1 MCSHSINHWE
11 VNIMLKKFFVA
22 AILALFMLSSQIT
35 FAANNYYDWSKVTQI
50 SSKSELAHY
59 LESQSRAG
67 QTVIPVVLTNGL
79 SIPIQ
84 EAIIIC
90 PGSRLMQEIVSSDG
104 QTTLIVYTLKEY
116 PGTRVANAYLS
127 GDTGW
132 LLQDELKLYNVA
144 VGIVN
149 KICNEDKYLED
160 RAMSI
165 YQEIM
170 NRTSF
175 VSSDD
180 MSHQP
185 RFVTAIGALIDGKAN
200 CQGYSDAFYM
210 LGRMCGLDV
219 GRMSGT
225 TNNGPHMWNTVRY
238 QPQGSVY
245 FVDVTLGEQQVQH
258 EDKYYPG
265 YIYFNAP
272 VEIMQVT
279 HQWDPSLAPPNLQPD
294 VDYEYSY
301 SKWWQGSLARTTSAE
316 AGLKLIGQ
324 KLSEGTKWFSV
335 MTPYDERYSPANSER
350 IVDYVK
356 KNITKKMTFNVHWL
370 RYGKYMFYTGRIV

>member
-1 MCSHSINHWE
+1 
-11 VNIMLKKFFVA
+11 MLKKIFSA
-22 AILALFMLSSQIT
+22 AILTLFMLSSQIA
-35 FAANNYYDWSKVTQI
+35 FAANNYYDWSKVQHI
-50 SSKSELAHY
+50 SSKSGLANY

-84 EAIIIC
+84 ETIIIC

-104 QTTLIVYTLKEY
+104 QNTRVVYTLKEY
-116 PGTRVANAYLS
+116 PGTRVANAYIS

-132 LLQDELKLYNVA
+132 LSQEEMKLYNVA

-149 KICNEDKYLED
+149 KIRKENKYLEH

-165 YQEIM
+165 YWEIM

-225 TNNGPHMWNTVRY
+225 ANNVPHMWNTVRY
-238 QPQGSVY
+238 SPQGSVY
-245 FVDVTLGEQQVQH
+245 FVDVTWGDSHLQKSKDGKRA
-258 EDKYYPG
+258 DF

-279 HQWDPSLAPPNLQPD
+279 HSWDRSFEPPNLQPD

-301 SKWWQGSLARTTSAE
+301 SKWWRWNLARATSAE
-316 AGLKLIGQ
+316 AGLQLLANKLNDG
-324 KLSEGTKWFSV
+324 KHTWFSV
-335 MTPYDERYSPANSER
+335 MTPYDERFDHNHLQQVINYLDKILNKKY
-350 IVDYVK
+350 YVYVYTYGRY
-356 KNITKKMTFNVHWL
+356 IFFSAYL
-370 RYGKYMFYTGRIV
+370 R